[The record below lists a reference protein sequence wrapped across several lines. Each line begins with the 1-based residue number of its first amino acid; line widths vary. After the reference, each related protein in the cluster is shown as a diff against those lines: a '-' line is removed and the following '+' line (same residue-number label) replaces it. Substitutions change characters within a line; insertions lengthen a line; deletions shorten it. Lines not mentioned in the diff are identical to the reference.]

1 MNLQHPLV
9 SFIGRLLIVYI
20 FATSGLAKMV
30 DWSGNV
36 QYMST
41 RHLPLIPVLLAIA
54 MLIEILGSICLVTGL
69 YARTAAFIMF
79 LYLTAVTVL
88 FHNYWAF
95 SGMLGGT
102 QETHFR
108 KNLAIMGGL
117 LMIAAQGPGKWALG
131 RKSAKLDESGVRA
144 GVNSAG

>member
-1 MNLQHPLV
+1 MKLQHPSV
-9 SFIGRLLIVYI
+9 SFLGRILITYI
-20 FATSGLAKMV
+20 FATSGLAKIL

-41 RHLPLIPVLLAIA
+41 RHLPFIPVLLAIA
-54 MLIEILGSICLVTGL
+54 LVVEVGGSICLLTGWR
-69 YARTAAFIMF
+69 AREAAFIMF
-79 LYLTAVTVL
+79 LYLLAVTVL

-95 SGMLGGT
+95 SGNLAGA

-117 LMIAAQGPGKWALG
+117 LIIAAQGPGRWAIG
-131 RKSAKLDESGVRA
+131 GGGMRSAASDARS
-144 GVNSAG
+144 

>member
-20 FATSGLAKMV
+20 FATSGLAKLFS
-30 DWSGNV
+30 WSGNV

-54 MLIEILGSICLVTGL
+54 MLIEILGSICLITGL
-69 YARTAAFIMF
+69 YARTAALVMF
-79 LYLTAVTVL
+79 LYLTPVTVL

-95 SGMLGGT
+95 SGMLAGS

-131 RKSAKLDESGVRA
+131 RKSAKLDESDLRA
-144 GVNSAG
+144 GVKSAS